1 MKKIL
6 SIIFVC
12 SYFIFPQADTTL
24 ILSEIMFIPP
34 SGNNEFIEIFNLSET
49 ESVDLSG
56 YKFKYSTAG
65 IDIFIDAGFGTIL
78 PPRSYAVV
86 FEGDY
91 DITTGIYSGLVPSS
105 ALILKISD
113 NSFGSTGMTNDGA
126 RPTWLISPANDTIDA
141 YIYSVPQCHCNFR

>member
-6 SIIFVC
+6 LIILLC

-24 ILSEIMFIPP
+24 ILSEIMFIPS

-49 ESVDLSG
+49 ESIDLSG
-56 YKFKYSTAG
+56 YKFKYYTATP
-65 IDIFIDAGFGTIL
+65 DIFTDAGFGTIL

-91 DITTGIYSGLVPSS
+91 DITTGIYAGLIPS
-105 ALILKISD
+105 
-113 NSFGSTGMTNDGA
+113 
-126 RPTWLISPANDTIDA
+126 
-141 YIYSVPQCHCNFR
+141 QCINIKNIR